1 MTYKY
6 QKPHS
11 AKQTILRWFV
21 ITILL
26 VFTATA
32 GTWIWS
38 GRLKGPVIQI
48 QQPEQF
54 IGQQTQLEVV
64 LDTPAG
70 NFSRISIVLE
80 QDGKTL
86 PVFTLEDLT
95 DAEISQSTPNQ
106 ISIIRQ
112 IGSRVISDLAS
123 GQARLI
129 VQASRPTLYGLREAE
144 ATLTRELTVRL
155 EPPNLWGLSKL
166 HYINHG
172 GSELAIYRVIPNDT
186 ESGVQVGNRQFP
198 SFPAS
203 SVGITDDPATRVALF
218 TLSFDFD
225 LHTPIN
231 LYARDPAGNE
241 VLTPLG
247 HRAFPKP
254 FANSQIRINERFLQR
269 VIPAIVSRTPDLQV
283 PANNL
288 LAAYLSINRD
298 LRQSNNNTIAA
309 LAKKSAQE
317 MLWTGPFQQ
326 LGNSQVESRFAD
338 HRTYIYDGQEV
349 DQQVHLGF
357 DLAVTANVPI
367 LAAQRGTVLFSGYLG
382 IYGNCVILDHGLGV
396 QSLYGHLSTLEVSPG
411 LLVEKGQ
418 ELGRSGM
425 TGLAGGDHL
434 HFTMLVDGTPVNPLE
449 WWDQKWMNDRIF
461 LKIRNAGG
469 LPPIE
474 H

>member
-11 AKQTILRWFV
+11 AKQTILRWFA

-26 VFTATA
+26 VLTGTA

-48 QQPEQF
+48 KQPEQF
-54 IGQQTQLEVV
+54 IGQQTQLEVI
-64 LDTPAG
+64 LDTPVG
-70 NFSRISIVLE
+70 NFSRINIVLE
-80 QDGKTL
+80 QDGRTL

-112 IGSRVISDLAS
+112 IGSRVIPDLAS

-144 ATLTRELTVRL
+144 STLTRELTVRL
-155 EPPNLWGLSKL
+155 EPPNLWALSKL

-186 ESGVQVGNRQFP
+186 ESGVQVGNRRFP

-203 SVGITDDPATRVALF
+203 SVGITDDPAARVALF

-247 HRAFPKP
+247 HRAFPKS
-254 FANSQIRINERFLQR
+254 FANSQIKINERFLQR

-298 LRQSNNNTIAA
+298 LRKSNNNTIAA

-357 DLAVTANVPI
+357 DLAVTANVPV

-434 HFTMLVDGTPVNPLE
+434 HFTMLVDGIPVNPLE

>member
-11 AKQTILRWFV
+11 AKQTILRWFA

-26 VFTATA
+26 VLTGTA

-48 QQPEQF
+48 KQPEQF
-54 IGQQTQLEVV
+54 IGQQTQLEVI
-64 LDTPAG
+64 LDTPVG
-70 NFSRISIVLE
+70 NFSRINIVLE
-80 QDGKTL
+80 QDGRTL

-112 IGSRVISDLAS
+112 IGSRVIPDLAS

-144 ATLTRELTVRL
+144 STLTRELTVRL
-155 EPPNLWGLSKL
+155 EPPNLWALSKL

-172 GSELAIYRVIPNDT
+172 GSELAIYRVTPNDT
-186 ESGVQVGNRQFP
+186 ESGVQVGNRRFP

-203 SVGITDDPATRVALF
+203 SVGITDDPAARVALF

-247 HRAFPKP
+247 HRAFPKS
-254 FANSQIRINERFLQR
+254 FTNSQIKINERFLQR

-298 LRQSNNNTIAA
+298 LRKSNNNTIAA

-357 DLAVTANVPI
+357 DLAVTANVPV

-434 HFTMLVDGTPVNPLE
+434 HFTMLVDGIPVNPLE
-449 WWDQKWMNDRIF
+449 WWDQKWMDDRIF

>member
-11 AKQTILRWFV
+11 AKQTILRWVV

-26 VFTATA
+26 VLTGTA

-48 QQPEQF
+48 KQPGQF

-70 NFSRISIVLE
+70 NFSRINIVLE

-86 PVFTLEDLT
+86 PVFTLEDLI
-95 DAEISQSTPNQ
+95 DVEISQSTPNQ
-106 ISIIRQ
+106 ISILRQ
-112 IGSRVISDLAS
+112 IGSRVIPDLTS

-144 ATLTRELTVRL
+144 STLTRELTVRL

-172 GSELAIYRVIPNDT
+172 GSELAIYRVTPNDT
-186 ESGVQVGNRQFP
+186 ESGVQVGNRRFP

-218 TLSFDFD
+218 TLPFDFD

-241 VLTPLG
+241 ALTPLG

-269 VIPAIVSRTPDLQV
+269 VIPAIVSRTPDLQI

-298 LRQSNNNTIAA
+298 LRQRNNNTIAA

-411 LLVEKGQ
+411 LLVKKGQ